1 MIWLTI
7 AIALLLSLAALAF
20 VLWPLFSAKVKPYHT
35 ENDELSE
42 LLVRKGGI
50 MAAIKDLEFDHQ
62 VGKVSEEDYQR
73 FDARLR
79 RQAIIYMQQI
89 EKIAPQATG
98 LEDALEAEI
107 ARQRR
112 IANGKAA
119 DVPARVETT
128 KVVGAAPAASS
139 SRFCT
144 TCGEPRLS
152 GHKFCANC
160 GTPVASVPIA
170 SR

>member
-7 AIALLLSLAALAF
+7 TIALLLSLAALAF

-42 LLVRKGGI
+42 LLVRKEGI

-62 VGKVSEEDYQR
+62 IGKVSEEDYQR

-89 EKIAPQATG
+89 EKLAPQTTG
-98 LEDALEAEI
+98 LEDALEGEI

-112 IANGKAA
+112 TANGKAA
-119 DVPARVETT
+119 VPPAKVEAA
-128 KVVGAAPAASS
+128 KVVAAAPTASP

-144 TCGEPRLS
+144 TCGEPLLS
-152 GHKFCANC
+152 NHKFCANC

-170 SR
+170 SS

>member
-7 AIALLLSLAALAF
+7 TIALVLSLAALAF

-35 ENDELSE
+35 ENDELTE
-42 LLVRKGGI
+42 LLVRKEGI

-79 RQAIIYMQQI
+79 RQAIAYLQQI
-89 EKIAPQATG
+89 EKVAPQTVG
-98 LEDALEAEI
+98 LEDTLEAEI

-112 IANGKAA
+112 TANGKAKT
-119 DVPARVETT
+119 VPPKVEAV
-128 KVVGAAPAASS
+128 KPVAISAPGA
-139 SRFCT
+139 RFCT
-144 TCGEPRLS
+144 TCGEPLQPN
-152 GHKFCANC
+152 HKFCANC
-160 GTPVASVPIA
+160 GTPVASVPV
-170 SR
+170 SG

>member
-7 AIALLLSLAALAF
+7 TIALLLSLAALAF
-20 VLWPLFSAKVKPYHT
+20 VLWPLFNAKVKPYHT

-42 LLVRKGGI
+42 LLVRKEGI
-50 MAAIKDLEFDHQ
+50 MAAIKDLEFDHL

-79 RQAIIYMQQI
+79 RQAIVYMQQI
-89 EKIAPQATG
+89 EKIAPEATG

-107 ARQRR
+107 SRQRR
-112 IANGKAA
+112 TANGKTAA
-119 DVPARVETT
+119 APARVETP
-128 KVVGAAPAASS
+128 KVAVAAPTASS
-139 SRFCT
+139 PRFCT
-144 TCGEPRLS
+144 TCGEPIS
-152 GHKFCANC
+152 SNHKFCANC

-170 SR
+170 SS

>member
-7 AIALLLSLAALAF
+7 TIALLLSLAALAF

-35 ENDELSE
+35 ENDELAE
-42 LLVRKGGI
+42 LLVRKEGI
-50 MAAIKDLEFDHQ
+50 MAAIKDLEFDHR
-62 VGKVSEEDYQR
+62 VGKVSEEDFQR

-89 EKIAPQATG
+89 EKIAPETTG

-112 IANGKAA
+112 TDNGKAA
-119 DVPARVETT
+119 APVRVETT
-128 KVVGAAPAASS
+128 KVVAAAPTASS

-144 TCGEPRLS
+144 TCGEPLS
-152 GHKFCANC
+152 ANHKFCANC
-160 GTPVASVPIA
+160 GTPIASVQVTTG
-170 SR
+170 

>member
-7 AIALLLSLAALAF
+7 TIALLLSVAALAF

-35 ENDELSE
+35 ENDELAE
-42 LLVRKGGI
+42 LLVRKEGI
-50 MAAIKDLEFDHQ
+50 MAAIKDLEFDHR

-79 RQAIIYMQQI
+79 RQAIVYMQQI
-89 EKIAPQATG
+89 EKVAPETAG

-107 ARQRR
+107 ARQRHT
-112 IANGKAA
+112 ANGKATSPA
-119 DVPARVETT
+119 KVETARV
-128 KVVGAAPAASS
+128 VAATPTVSS

-144 TCGEPRLS
+144 TCGEPLLAN
-152 GHKFCANC
+152 HKFCANC
-160 GTPVASVPIA
+160 GTPIASVPIT
-170 SR
+170 SS

>member
-7 AIALLLSLAALAF
+7 TIALLLSLAALAF
-20 VLWPLFSAKVKPYHT
+20 VLWPLFSAKAKPYHT

-42 LLVRKGGI
+42 LLVRKEGI

-112 IANGKAA
+112 IANGKDA
-119 DVPARVETT
+119 VPAKVETT
-128 KVVGAAPAASS
+128 KVVGAAPTLSS

-144 TCGEPRLS
+144 TCGEPLLP

>member
-7 AIALLLSLAALAF
+7 SIALLLSLAALAF

-42 LLVRKGGI
+42 LLVRKEGI

-62 VGKVSEEDYQR
+62 IGKVSEEDYQR

-89 EKIAPQATG
+89 EKLAPQATG

-112 IANGKAA
+112 TANGKAA
-119 DVPARVETT
+119 AVPAKVEPA
-128 KVVGAAPAASS
+128 KVVAAAPTAPS

-144 TCGEPRLS
+144 TCGEPLLAN
-152 GHKFCANC
+152 HKFCANC

-170 SR
+170 SS